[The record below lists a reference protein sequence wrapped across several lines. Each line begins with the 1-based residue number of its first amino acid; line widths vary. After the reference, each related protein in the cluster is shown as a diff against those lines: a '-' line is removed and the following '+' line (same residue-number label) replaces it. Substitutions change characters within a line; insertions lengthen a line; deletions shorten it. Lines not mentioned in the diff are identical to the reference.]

1 MRTFLLLVP
10 FLGKPKHIK
19 NFNLKIDSKLLCN
32 FSAIC
37 QANPPSFSWL
47 ENRASEAGV
56 PILQVTFPDANDVD
70 FIHLK
75 QFNPIPIQPH
85 ERAED
90 VDPCIFE
97 GHLENEPDV
106 YAVLTSGC
114 PYENSFQV

>member
-1 MRTFLLLVP
+1 LTNQKLISNCFLI
-10 FLGKPKHIK
+10 FLA
-19 NFNLKIDSKLLCN
+19 L
-32 FSAIC
+32 C
-37 QANPPSFSWL
+37 QANAPSFTWL
-47 ENRASEAGV
+47 ENRASQEGV
-56 PILQVTFPDANDVD
+56 PILRVTFPDTNDVD
-70 FIHLK
+70 FIHLR

-114 PYENSFQV
+114 PYENSFQVWAFIAFT